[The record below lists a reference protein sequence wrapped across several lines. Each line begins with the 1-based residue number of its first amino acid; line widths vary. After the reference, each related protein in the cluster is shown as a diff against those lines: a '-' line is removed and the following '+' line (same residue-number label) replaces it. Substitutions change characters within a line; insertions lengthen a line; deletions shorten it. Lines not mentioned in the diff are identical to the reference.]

1 MSRLVG
7 PTDQQYLYEM
17 CQAISAGTCS
27 PDLAARRPGPV
38 VHSRWLTTANRI
50 LRLYVGSD
58 DPSDYLKILVTF
70 IMKVYGPVWFH
81 VKIQYSCAEGSKPYM
96 EDDKILT
103 IFTA

>member
-1 MSRLVG
+1 MSRLVLINNI
-7 PTDQQYLYEM
+7 YLYEM

-27 PDLAARRPGPV
+27 PDPAAQRPGPI

-58 DPSDYLKILVTF
+58 DPSDNLKILVTF

-81 VKIQYSCAEGSKPYM
+81 VKIQSSCAEGSKHLWSM
-96 EDDKILT
+96 IK
-103 IFTA
+103 